1 MQVIAPLVSHKVK
14 PIILSTQIRRG
25 GRQMKKLYIAILL
38 MILAGLVIPMAGV
51 AQDDSENITIRT
63 LSIDFYAADINGVK
77 VMYRGF
83 DNVQRY
89 LYLPKSFEGTYY
101 RFVMAPK
108 GVGTG
113 GLPALIFRMRG
124 SEVLFV
130 DIYTKY
136 LRANAS
142 IADFNKEDLEQFRA
156 AEERGKV
163 VLEF

>member
-1 MQVIAPLVSHKVK
+1 
-14 PIILSTQIRRG
+14 
-25 GRQMKKLYIAILL
+25 MKKLFIGITLL
-38 MILAGLVIPMAGV
+38 LLVGLVIPATSF
-51 AQDDSENITIRT
+51 AQDEPDQITIRT
-63 LSIDFYAADINGVK
+63 LSIDYYAADFNGVK

-83 DNVQRY
+83 DNIQRY

-108 GVGTG
+108 GVGTE

-124 SEVLFV
+124 TDVLFV

-142 IADFNKEDLEQFRA
+142 IANFTDEDLEQFRA
-156 AEERGKV
+156 VEEKGKV
-163 VLEF
+163 ELEF

>member
-1 MQVIAPLVSHKVK
+1 
-14 PIILSTQIRRG
+14 
-25 GRQMKKLYIAILL
+25 MKKLFICITFMLL
-38 MILAGLVIPMAGV
+38 ACLVIPASTF
-51 AQDDSENITIRT
+51 AQDESDKITIRT

-89 LYLPKSFEGTYY
+89 LYLPKSFEGRYY

-113 GLPALIFRMRG
+113 GLPALIFRMKG
-124 SEVLFV
+124 TEVLFV

-142 IADFNKEDLEQFRA
+142 IANFDDEDIEQFRA
-156 AEERGKV
+156 VEKKGKV
-163 VLEF
+163 ELEF

>member
-1 MQVIAPLVSHKVK
+1 MLTTLH
-14 PIILSTQIRRG
+14 THG
-25 GRQMKKLYIAILL
+25 GCFMKKLFIGILFL
-38 MILAGLVIPMAGV
+38 LLAGMVVPAMSF
-51 AQDDSENITIRT
+51 AQDDSEQATIRT
-63 LSIDFYAADINGVK
+63 LSIDYYAADINGVK

-89 LYLPKSFEGTYY
+89 LYLPKSFEGRYY

-113 GLPALIFRMRG
+113 GLPVLIFRMKG
-124 SEVLFV
+124 TDVLFV

-142 IADFNKEDLEQFRA
+142 IADFTADDLEQFRA
-156 AEERGKV
+156 AEKKGKV
-163 VLEF
+163 ELEF

>member
-1 MQVIAPLVSHKVK
+1 
-14 PIILSTQIRRG
+14 
-25 GRQMKKLYIAILL
+25 MKKLLIGILL
-38 MILAGLVIPMAGV
+38 LLLATLCIPTIPV
-51 AQDDSENITIRT
+51 AQDEPDKVTIRT
-63 LSIDFYAADINGVK
+63 LSIDYYAADINGVK

-124 SEVLFV
+124 TEVLFV

-142 IADFNKEDLEQFRA
+142 IADFTEEDLEQFRA

>member
-1 MQVIAPLVSHKVK
+1 
-14 PIILSTQIRRG
+14 
-25 GRQMKKLYIAILL
+25 MKKLYIAIVFVL
-38 MILAGLVIPMAGV
+38 LAGFIIPLTCI
-51 AQDDSENITIRT
+51 AQDDPDKITIRT
-63 LSIDFYAADINGVK
+63 LSIDYYAADINGVK

-83 DNVQRY
+83 DNEQRY

-124 SEVLFV
+124 TEVLFV

-142 IADFNKEDLEQFRA
+142 IADFNEEDLEQFRA